1 MKFGIIL
8 EPCAQWTWPY
18 EKVSWVTTSFQ
29 FLFIPWIF
37 LKRVYRHISMKN
49 VNTPPLLQ
57 WELGGSL
64 SFTQSLT
71 EKKKTHEDYRA
82 EKDGN

>member
-1 MKFGIIL
+1 
-8 EPCAQWTWPY
+8 
-18 EKVSWVTTSFQ
+18 
-29 FLFIPWIF
+29 
-37 LKRVYRHISMKN
+37 MKN

-71 EKKKTHEDYRA
+71 EKKKHMKTTGQKRMEIETR
-82 EKDGN
+82 N

>member
-1 MKFGIIL
+1 
-8 EPCAQWTWPY
+8 
-18 EKVSWVTTSFQ
+18 
-29 FLFIPWIF
+29 
-37 LKRVYRHISMKN
+37 MKN

-82 EKDGN
+82 EKDGNWNQKLNVGGEGRWILTSSEI